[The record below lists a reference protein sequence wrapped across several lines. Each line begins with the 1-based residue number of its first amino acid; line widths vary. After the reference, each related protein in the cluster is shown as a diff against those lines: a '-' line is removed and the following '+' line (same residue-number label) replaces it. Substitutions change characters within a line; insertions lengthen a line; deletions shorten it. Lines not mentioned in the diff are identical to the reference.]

1 MTAVLTAVVAV
12 VGVVAATDLL
22 LSMAVVRR
30 LATLQAQVRDVSA
43 GSEPSPAIGY
53 KVADFTAELVT
64 GGRLTRAD
72 LDAGRASVLFVMPS
86 CEPCKALLGE
96 LTAQPE
102 WQGPSP
108 LYVLIN
114 GADDEDYA
122 RALLPRLPAGSRA
135 GLVSPDDEVSSAF
148 GITGYPTVLEIEDGV
163 VRASG
168 VRLNV
173 LDLVSA

>member
-1 MTAVLTAVVAV
+1 M
-12 VGVVAATDLL
+12 
-22 LSMAVVRR
+22 
-30 LATLQAQVRDVSA
+30 
-43 GSEPSPAIGY
+43 
-53 KVADFTAELVT
+53 
-64 GGRLTRAD
+64 
-72 LDAGRASVLFVMPS
+72 
-86 CEPCKALLGE
+86 LGE

-102 WQGPSP
+102 WQGTSP

-122 RALLPRLPAGSRA
+122 RSLLPRLPAGSRA
-135 GLVSPDDEVSSAF
+135 GLVSPDDEVSAAF

-173 LDLVSA
+173 LDPVSA

>member
-1 MTAVLTAVVAV
+1 MAAVLTAVVTV
-12 VGVVAATDLL
+12 VGVVAAADLL

-30 LATLQAQVRDVSA
+30 LALLQRQMRDLGT
-43 GSEPSPAIGY
+43 GSGPSPAIGY
-53 KVADFTAELVT
+53 KVGDFTAELLT
-64 GGRLTRAD
+64 GGQLTRAD
-72 LDAGRASVLFVMPS
+72 LNGGRASVLFVMPS
-86 CEPCKALLGE
+86 CEPCKALMGE

-102 WQGPSP
+102 WPGPSP

-114 GADDEDYA
+114 GAGDDDYA
-122 RALLPRLPAGSRA
+122 RALLPDLPAGSRA
-135 GLVSPDDEVSSAF
+135 GLVSPDDDVSSAF

-173 LDLVSA
+173 LDLVSV